1 MPFRERQK
9 YKIPGSTNI
18 NCIKEIVDE
27 DTGEVHE
34 INENIINNE
43 LPKPE
48 LFDLKTQL
56 KAGIE
61 QEEVKSQI
69 LSNNEVNVD
78 TVIRKYTKRNK
89 TNGNESE

>member
-1 MPFRERQK
+1 MPFRERQR

-18 NCIKEIVDE
+18 SYIKEIIDP

-34 INENIINNE
+34 INEDIINKE

-69 LSNNEVNVD
+69 LTDNNVNID
-78 TVIRKYTKRNK
+78 KVIRKYTKRNK

>member
-1 MPFRERQK
+1 MPFRERQR
-9 YKIPGSTNI
+9 YQIPSSTNI
-18 NCIKEIVDE
+18 NYIKEIVDP

-34 INENIINNE
+34 ISEDMINKE

-48 LFDLKTQL
+48 LFDLDTQL

-69 LSNNEVNVD
+69 LSDNDVNID

-89 TNGNESE
+89 TNGNEAE